1 MRARET
7 KKPKC
12 TYCHTVCFGIGF
24 KGELIGGCS
33 DQKEWQKIL
42 KKRRDEKANK
52 INSISPVV
60 ED

>member
-24 KGELIGGCS
+24 QGELHGGCAE
-33 DQKEWQKIL
+33 QKEWQIKL
-42 KKRRDEKANK
+42 RKKRNEEANK
-52 INSISPVV
+52 IKPIPAVAK
-60 ED
+60 D